1 MIIRV
6 GLAQINTTVG
16 DIEYNLAKIKEYIN
30 KAKDKDVDI
39 IVFPELTIT
48 GYPPE
53 DLLYRVDF
61 VKKNLSALETIKDYT
76 SDSDIIVIVGFVDFD
91 TELYNAAAVIQNGEL
106 IGIHRK
112 NHLPNYTVFDERR
125 YFSAG
130 NDSLVLTNGRIKLG
144 VNICEDI
151 WVPAGPGHDQTK
163 FGANLLLNL
172 SASPY
177 ISEKHFSRL
186 KLLQTRANEYSCAI
200 GYCNQVGGQDELVFD
215 GRSLIVLPNGKTYVA
230 ADFEE
235 ELLIGDIDPYDAI
248 TLNLLEGKRK
258 SYTIF
263 RGVNEKKISFKG
275 KSKQEYIPDYKE
287 PAWYREEETFKALVL
302 GLKDYLVKNEF
313 KKVALG
319 LSGGLDSS
327 LVACLATEAIGNENV
342 VGVFMPSEYTTEQSK
357 EDAMKLAEN
366 LGINTLTIPIN
377 EINSLYLSSLNEF
390 FANTKSDV
398 TEENIQSRIR
408 ANILMALSNKFN
420 WMILATGNKS
430 ELATGYGTLYGDMA
444 GGFAPLKD
452 VYKTDVLKLAG
463 FYNRFKESKIIPES
477 IIEKPP
483 SAELKPG
490 QKDEYILPPYHVLD
504 TILNFFF
511 EERFSPEE
519 IAERGIDIG
528 ITREVLTRIKNSEF
542 KRKQY
547 CAGTK
552 ISRCSFGK
560 DWRMP
565 ITSGYEKKF

>member
-1 MIIRV
+1 MIIRI

-16 DIEYNLAKIKEYIN
+16 NIEQNLNKIKEYIN
-30 KAKDKDVDI
+30 KSVDKSVDI
-39 IVFPELTIT
+39 VVFPELSIT

-61 VKKNLSALETIKDYT
+61 VKENLSALDELKDYT
-76 SDSDIIVIVGFVDFD
+76 TNSDITVIVGFVDFD
-91 TELYNAAAVIQNGEL
+91 TELYNAAAVIQNGKL
-106 IGIHRK
+106 IGVHRK

-125 YFSAG
+125 YFTAG

-144 VNICEDI
+144 VNVCEDI

-177 ISEKHFSRL
+177 IAEKHFSRL

-215 GRSLIVLPNGKTYVA
+215 GRSLIVLPNGKTYCA

-263 RGVNEKKISFKG
+263 KNVNEKKISLKG
-275 KSKQEYIPDYKE
+275 KSKQEYIPNYKE
-287 PAWYREEETFKALVL
+287 PIWDREEEVFKALVL
-302 GLKDYLVKNEF
+302 GLRDYLVKNEF

-319 LSGGLDSS
+319 LSGGMDSS
-327 LVACLATEAIGNENV
+327 LVACIATEAIGKENV
-342 VGVFMPSEYTTEQSK
+342 VGVFMPSEYTTDQSR

-366 LGINTLTIPIN
+366 LQINTLTISIDK
-377 EINSLYLSSLNEF
+377 INSLYLASLKEF
-390 FANTKSDV
+390 FANTNPDV
-398 TEENIQSRIR
+398 TEENIQARIR

-420 WMILATGNKS
+420 WMILATSNKS

-452 VYKTDVLKLAG
+452 IYKTDVFKLADY
-463 FYNRFKESKIIPES
+463 YNRFKGSEIIPKR

-490 QKDEYILPPYHVLD
+490 QKDEDILPPYDVLD
-504 TILNFFF
+504 TILNFFL

-519 IAERGIDIG
+519 IAERGIDKE
-528 ITREVLTRIKNSEF
+528 ITSEVLTKIKKSEY

-565 ITSGYEKKF
+565 ITNGYKK